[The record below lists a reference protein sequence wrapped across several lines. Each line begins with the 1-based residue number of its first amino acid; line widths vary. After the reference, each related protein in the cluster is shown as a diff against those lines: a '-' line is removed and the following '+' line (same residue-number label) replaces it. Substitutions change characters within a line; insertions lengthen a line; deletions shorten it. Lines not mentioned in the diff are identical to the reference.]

1 MNICVVGCG
10 YVGLV
15 TGTCLAE
22 MGNTVCCIDQNPAR
36 VSMLQQGQ
44 TPIFEPGLSE
54 LILSNVAEH
63 RLSFSTDLSAGL
75 TDAKC
80 CFIAVGTPTLP
91 DGSADVSQVLQVAKD
106 LGQSL
111 TNNCVVVTKSTVP
124 VGTTENVRAL
134 IRTTLIE
141 CNRVDV
147 KIDVVSNP
155 EFLKEGAAIDDFM
168 KPDRIVI
175 GTDNPESEALMRQ
188 VYSPFVQNQNP
199 VLFMDIRSAEL
210 TKYASNGMLATR
222 ISFMNELAKLCDKVG
237 ADISKV
243 RTGMG
248 TDRRIGM
255 PFLYA
260 GCGYGGSCFPKDVQE
275 LAHIGYR
282 NGLDMKV
289 LGAVHAANEA
299 QKEYLAEQAEQYFG
313 KQMNNLRFAV
323 WGLAFKPQTDDM
335 REAPSISLIRRLAA
349 NGARVSAYDPA
360 ARKTAAEYFTDLSEQ
375 VAIQDDMM
383 KVLDGADA
391 LFLVTEWRQFRQPDF
406 ALIKS
411 KLKQAVIFDG
421 RNQYDGASLRQM
433 GFEYYCIGRNGHVK

>member
-1 MNICVVGCG
+1 MRICVVGSG

-22 MGNTVCCIDQNPAR
+22 MGNQVCCVDRDKER
-36 VSMLQQGQ
+36 VVMLQDGRV
-44 TPIFEPGLSE
+44 PIFEPGLAE
-54 LILSNVAEH
+54 LILSNVRDG
-63 RLSFSTDLSAGL
+63 RLSFSAELAQGLDSAE
-75 TDAKC
+75 C
-80 CFIAVGTPTLP
+80 CFIAVGTPTAP
-91 DGSADVSQVLQVAKD
+91 DGSADISQVLNVARNIGHTLK
-106 LGQSL
+106 
-111 TNNCVVVTKSTVP
+111 NNCVVVTKSTVP

-134 IRTTLIE
+134 IRSTLIE
-141 CNRVDV
+141 RNRADIQV
-147 KIDVVSNP
+147 DVVSNP
-155 EFLKEGAAIDDFM
+155 EFLKEGAAIEDFM

-175 GTDNPESEALMRQ
+175 GTDNPDSENLMRRL
-188 VYSPFVQNQNP
+188 YAPFVQNQNP
-199 VLFMDIRSAEL
+199 LLFMDIRSAEL

-222 ISFMNELAKLCDKVG
+222 ISYMNELAKLCDKVG

-299 QKEYLAEQAEQYFG
+299 QKEYLAEQAERHFG
-313 KQMNNLRFAV
+313 KQMKNLRFAV

-349 NGARVSAYDPA
+349 NGAQINAYDPA
-360 ARKTAAEYFTDLSEQ
+360 ARKTAAVFFTDLPEQ

-406 ALIKS
+406 AQIKS

-421 RNQYDGASLRQM
+421 RNQYDGDSLRQM